1 MYSCLWINV
10 YSLSEHWNKIV
21 TVQPMQQQWLLKCMK
36 DMLSFNVH
44 VSYKPIAK
52 LCHLPANFKDN
63 DESKNR
69 QQVVFRINWSNRDS
83 VGIQAFF
90 VPSWWQDKITSFSN
104 SSQSSKFTV
113 FLILLM
119 HMTIWTLL
127 ILVIYRRRYTCEPYS
142 SLAQVRGY

>member
-1 MYSCLWINV
+1 MDQCLLFIWTLKQNCD
-10 YSLSEHWNKIV
+10 SATHATAV
-21 TVQPMQQQWLLKCMK
+21 TIKCMK
-36 DMLSFNVH
+36 DMLPFNVH

-52 LCHLPANFKDN
+52 LCHLLANFKDK

-69 QQVVFRINWSNRDS
+69 PQVVFRINWSNRDL
-83 VGIQAFF
+83 VGIRAFF

-127 ILVIYRRRYTCEPYS
+127 ILVICRRRYTCEPYS
-142 SLAQVRGY
+142 SLAQVRGYKAQW